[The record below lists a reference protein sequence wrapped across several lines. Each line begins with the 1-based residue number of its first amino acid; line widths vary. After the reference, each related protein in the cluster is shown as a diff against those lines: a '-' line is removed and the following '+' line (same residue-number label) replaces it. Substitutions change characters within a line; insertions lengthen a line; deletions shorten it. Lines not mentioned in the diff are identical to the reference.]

1 LLTEGMIVEVPPAT
15 KPTLVVVVPPGAKV
29 GLTFV
34 PVGTVGVVYRLPAK
48 AIILVAGGITVEV
61 PPASEPIV
69 IVVVP
74 LGAKVGGA
82 YPIPADEEA
91 PGTKL

>member
-1 LLTEGMIVEVPPAT
+1 MIVEVPPAT

-34 PVGTVGVVYRLPAK
+34 PVGTVRVVYPLPTK
-48 AIILVAGGITVEV
+48 AIILVAGGMTVEV

-69 IVVVP
+69 VVVP